1 MWYIRTNVFYGWNE
15 GMGDEERR
23 EGEKRRKKKEIDSLI
38 FTKSTYN
45 SCIMTMRASRVVYS

>member
-1 MWYIRTNVFYGWNE
+1 
-15 GMGDEERR
+15 MGDEERR

-38 FTKSTYN
+38 FIKSTYN